1 MCALVTGVQTCAL
14 PISWLTDRRGG
25 LAFPVPCGPV
35 THIDRRSPL
44 TVAGAAPVL
53 HRLPVLASRRAS
65 DAKNLDSIQHRPAAS
80 LVNSHIKNSLYGY
93 SAIASHAAVAAT
105 ITSWIARSEAHT
117 SEL

>member
-65 DAKNLDSIQHRPAAS
+65 DAKNLDSIQHRPTAS
-80 LVNSHIKNSLYGY
+80 LVNSYIKTSLYCY
-93 SAIASHAAVAAT
+93 STIARPAAVAAT
-105 ITSWIARSEAHT
+105 TTRRHEACDV
-117 SEL
+117 